1 MGAPHCM
8 LGGDSAGHH
17 TTYRLLGVLVMGLA
31 SVKTSP
37 PLYSRCIYFAY
48 AHVCLCVCMH
58 HVHETSE
65 EAGRGCQIPRNWR

>member
-17 TTYRLLGVLVMGLA
+17 TPYRLLGVLVMGLA

-37 PLYSRCIYFAY
+37 LSIQDAFILRMHMCAFVCVY
-48 AHVCLCVCMH
+48 APC
-58 HVHETSE
+58 
-65 EAGRGCQIPRNWR
+65 P